1 MTISENRSVH
11 APNTAMGQ
19 SIAGLSIKE
28 KIGYSL
34 GDAASN
40 LYFYT
45 FILYL
50 PIFYTD
56 VFGLPAMAMGTMF
69 LITRIW
75 DAVND
80 PIMGMIAD
88 RTESRWGK
96 FRPYIISLGL
106 PLAVGGVLTFTT
118 PGFEAGGKLI
128 YAYATY
134 TLLMM
139 LYTAVNVPYSA
150 LMGVI
155 TPNSLERTGVSQYR
169 FIAAF
174 GGQMIV
180 SGAALPLVLYLGG
193 GNEQAGWQ
201 WTMGVFGL
209 LAIILLSITFFTTKE
224 RVHPPKGQ
232 KANTKQDLKD
242 LLRNKPWILIAVAT
256 VFQLLF
262 AVMRSSSTPY
272 FFRYYVLDQQLDF
285 FKYTINL
292 TYEVFTSSFAAVGS
306 ISTLIGAILAKL
318 FAKALDKKNTYVGF
332 LISSAVISCAFYFL
346 QPNNVLLIFGLNV
359 VVSFFMG
366 AVSVLQWAIYTDTA
380 DYGEWKFGRR
390 ATGLVM
396 AASLFALKLGLAF
409 GGTFVG
415 WILEFHGFIPKADQ
429 AESALFGIRMLMSF
443 YPAVFGVLGGLVMI
457 YHPLKNRIMLKIEED
472 LQARRQTQSD
482 AGSGLPPE

>member
-1 MTISENRSVH
+1 MGSERGMSLMK
-11 APNTAMGQ
+11 PT
-19 SIAGLSIKE
+19 LSIKE
-28 KIGYSL
+28 KIGYSQ

-45 FILYL
+45 FILFL

-56 VFGLPAMAMGTMF
+56 VFGLPAAAMGTMF

-88 RTESRWGK
+88 RTESRWGR
-96 FRPYIISLGL
+96 FRPYIISLSPL
-106 PLAVGGVLTFTT
+106 LAVAGVLTFTT
-118 PGFEAGGKLI
+118 PGFDAGGKLI
-128 YAYATY
+128 YAYVTY
-134 TLLMM
+134 TLIMM

-169 FIAAF
+169 FVAAF

-180 SGAALPLVLYLGG
+180 SGASLYLVQYFGH
-193 GNEQAGWQ
+193 GNDNVGWQ
-201 WTMGVFGL
+201 WTMGVFGILAVIL
-209 LAIILLSITFFTTKE
+209 LAITFFATRE
-224 RVHPPKGQ
+224 RVHPPIGQ
-232 KANTKQDLKD
+232 KANTEQDLKD
-242 LLRNKPWILIAVAT
+242 LFRNKPWILIAIAT

-272 FFRYYVLDQQLDF
+272 FFKYYVLDQQLDLF
-285 FKYTINL
+285 GYTINL
-292 TYEVFTSSFAAVGS
+292 SINGFTSAFAVVGS
-306 ISTLIGAILAKL
+306 IATLIGAILAKL
-318 FAKALDKKNTYVGF
+318 FAKTLDKKNAYAGF

-346 QPNNVLLIFGLNV
+346 QPHNVVLIFLLNV
-359 VVSFFMG
+359 IVSFLMG
-366 AVSVLQWAIYTDTA
+366 VVAVLQWAIYTDTA

-415 WILEFHGFIPKADQ
+415 WIIDFHGFVSNMDQ
-429 AESALFGIRMLMSF
+429 TESSLFGIRMLMSF
-443 YPAVFGVLGGLVMI
+443 YPAVFGAIGGLVMI
-457 YHPLKNRIMLKIEED
+457 FYPLKNRVMLKIEQD
-472 LQARRQTQSD
+472 LEARRR
-482 AGSGLPPE
+482 

>member
-1 MTISENRSVH
+1 MAISDDSFVRSG
-11 APNTAMGQ
+11 ADASADRN
-19 SIAGLSIKE
+19 AGSKLSIKE
-28 KIGYSL
+28 KAGYGL

-40 LYFYT
+40 LYFHT
-45 FILYL
+45 FILFL

-69 LITRIW
+69 LVTRIW

-80 PIMGMIAD
+80 PIMGIIAD

-118 PGFEAGGKLI
+118 PGFEAGGKLV
-128 YAYATY
+128 YAYITY

-155 TPNSLERTGVSQYR
+155 TTNSLERTGASQYR
-169 FIAAF
+169 FVAAF
-174 GGQMIV
+174 AGQMIV
-180 SGAALPLVLYLGG
+180 SATALPLVLYFGRG
-193 GNEQAGWQ
+193 SEQIGWQ

-209 LAIILLSITFFTTKE
+209 LAVILLSGTFFTTRE

-232 KANTKQDLKD
+232 LVNTRQDLRD
-242 LLRNKPWILIAVAT
+242 LLRNRPWLLIAVAT
-256 VFQLLF
+256 VFQLLY
-262 AVMRSSSTPY
+262 AVMRGSSTPY
-272 FFRYYVLDQQLDF
+272 FFRYYILEQRLELF
-285 FKYTINL
+285 GYSINL
-292 TYEVFTSSFAAVGS
+292 TYETFTSSFAAVGS
-306 ISTLIGAILAKL
+306 IATLAGAVLAVM
-318 FAKALDKKNTYVGF
+318 FARKLDKKNAYAGF
-332 LISSAVISCAFYFL
+332 LIASAVVSCSFYFAM
-346 QPNNVLLIFGLNV
+346 PHNVLLIYSLNV
-359 VVSFFMG
+359 IVSFFIG

-390 ATGLVM
+390 ATGLIM

-415 WILEFHGFIPKADQ
+415 WILEFHGFIPRLEQTEQ
-429 AESALFGIRMLMSF
+429 AIFGIRMLMSF
-443 YPAVFGVLGGLVMI
+443 YPAIFGIIGGLVMI
-457 YHPLKNRIMLKIEED
+457 SYPLTNRMMMKIEDD
-472 LQARRQTQSD
+472 LVARRG
-482 AGSGLPPE
+482 AGKQ